1 MKKLFLANYLFFI
14 TFQAQ
19 GFDFGK
25 VATSFEVK
33 EEGFTVMMMR
43 KLKTVDLEAENKKMA
58 QIARQRI
65 EEPTPV
71 ESIKP
76 ATKGR
81 EFWYDPTFVLKNDVV
96 LPCGK
101 VLYKAGTSV
110 NPLDHMDLERR
121 LFFVDGR
128 DQKQIEWL
136 KEHLGKNRENKI
148 EDKVIL
154 VAGSVFKLQ
163 EELGTKV
170 YFDQAGDLTG
180 KMGITASPAV
190 AEQDG
195 KMVKVVEVYL
205 E

>member
-1 MKKLFLANYLFFI
+1 
-14 TFQAQ
+14 

-25 VATSFEVK
+25 VATSFEVT
-33 EEGFTVMMMR
+33 EEGFTVMMKR

-65 EEPTPV
+65 EAPTPV

-81 EFWYDPTFVLKNDVV
+81 EIWYDPTFVLKNDVV

-154 VAGSVFKLQ
+154 VAGSVFKL
-163 EELGTKV
+163 
-170 YFDQAGDLTG
+170 
-180 KMGITASPAV
+180 
-190 AEQDG
+190 
-195 KMVKVVEVYL
+195 
-205 E
+205 